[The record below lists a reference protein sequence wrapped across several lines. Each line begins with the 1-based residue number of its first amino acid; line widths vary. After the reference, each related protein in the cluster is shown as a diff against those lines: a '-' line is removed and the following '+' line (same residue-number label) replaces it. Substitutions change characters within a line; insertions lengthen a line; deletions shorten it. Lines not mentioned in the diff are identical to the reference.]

1 MPRISTDAPSSG
13 KPLLLFIPTA
23 SNSGFVNTAWQ
34 TLAEAPD
41 FSIPASGDDG
51 AVADPADADRE
62 LRPGEVFI
70 ETPLTVVNTTATTR
84 WVEAQ
89 MLLQGDSSQAIPL
102 TARVP
107 VPGDE
112 TVYLPIQGQRLLRPV
127 TVIAATSLTSVNNG
141 EQYQISVAGTTDFT
155 AIGAANNN
163 VGTVFTKSGAT
174 GAGTGEVLL
183 AGAGGRLQIRA
194 EVNNALKVVGTAVEL
209 EAADHAPDTE
219 NP

>member
-1 MPRISTDAPSSG
+1 MPRISTDQPSSG

-23 SNSGFVNTAWQ
+23 SNNGFVNTTWQ

-41 FSIPASGDDG
+41 FSIPASGGDG

-89 MLLQGDSSQAIPL
+89 MLLQGNSGQAIPVS
-102 TARVP
+102 ARVP
-107 VPGDE
+107 VPGGE
-112 TVYLPIQGQRLLRPV
+112 TVYLPIQGLRLLK
-127 TVIAATSLTSVNNG
+127 TDLTNT
-141 EQYQISVAGTTDFT
+141 QP
-155 AIGAANNN
+155 
-163 VGTVFTKSGAT
+163 
-174 GAGTGEVLL
+174 
-183 AGAGGRLQIRA
+183 GGRLQIQA
-194 EVNNALKVVGTAVEL
+194 EVNNALKVIGTAVEL

-219 NP
+219 AS

>member
-1 MPRISTDAPSSG
+1 MPRIKTDQPSSG

-23 SNSGFVNTAWQ
+23 SNNGFVNTTWQ

-70 ETPLTVVNTTATTR
+70 ETPLAVTNTTATTR

-89 MLLQGDSSQAIPL
+89 MLLQGNSGQAIPL
-102 TARVP
+102 TVRVP
-107 VPGDE
+107 VPGGE
-112 TVYLPIQGQRLLRPV
+112 TVYLPIQGLRLLK
-127 TVIAATSLTSVNNG
+127 TDLTNT
-141 EQYQISVAGTTDFT
+141 QP
-155 AIGAANNN
+155 
-163 VGTVFTKSGAT
+163 
-174 GAGTGEVLL
+174 
-183 AGAGGRLQIRA
+183 GGRLQIQA
-194 EVNNALKVVGTAVEL
+194 EVNNALKVMGTAVEL

-219 NP
+219 AP

>member
-1 MPRISTDAPSSG
+1 MPRIKTDQPSSG

-23 SNSGFVNTAWQ
+23 SNSGFVNTSWQ

-70 ETPLTVVNTTATTR
+70 ETPLAVTNTTATTR
-84 WVEAQ
+84 WVEVQ
-89 MLLQGDSSQAIPL
+89 MLLQGDSGQAIPL

-107 VPGDE
+107 VPGGE
-112 TVYLPIQGQRLLRPV
+112 TVYLSIQGLRLLK
-127 TVIAATSLTSVNNG
+127 TDLTNT
-141 EQYQISVAGTTDFT
+141 QP
-155 AIGAANNN
+155 
-163 VGTVFTKSGAT
+163 
-174 GAGTGEVLL
+174 
-183 AGAGGRLQIRA
+183 GGRLQIQA
-194 EVNNALKVVGTAVEL
+194 EVNNALKVMGTAVEL

-219 NP
+219 AP